1 MEWSDGQ
8 IRSYWMTDVEHFVAL
23 VMKNID
29 LNLIWFA
36 GSKNNHPKE
45 MSVMRNVT
53 SANNTQVRPLF
64 FGHNLSAEFS
74 LVAGLCFLAVIVVAV
89 ICNGVLITCIVLTRR
104 LHSALHVFIV
114 NLAACDVITAV
125 GSVPFDV
132 DYMWRGFFPYE
143 EVFII
148 ICYCHRHIIHF
159 KNPK

>member
-1 MEWSDGQ
+1 MASC
-8 IRSYWMTDVEHFVAL
+8 ITNKTMSL
-23 VMKNID
+23 S
-29 LNLIWFA
+29 L
-36 GSKNNHPKE
+36 E
-45 MSVMRNVT
+45 MSVMKNLT
-53 SANNTQVRPLF
+53 STNNTQSQPFF

-132 DYMWRGFFPYE
+132 DYMWRGFFPYG

-148 ICYCHRHIIHF
+148 ISRLYTRDLRRIKFRILIYFDCVDTVILTRRSKF
-159 KNPK
+159 

>member
-1 MEWSDGQ
+1 MPILLPSAIQRQPLWSFISIAGF
-8 IRSYWMTDVEHFVAL
+8 IKNLMASCITNKTMSLSMAIS
-23 VMKNID
+23 VMKN
-29 LNLIWFA
+29 
-36 GSKNNHPKE
+36 
-45 MSVMRNVT
+45 VT
-53 SANNTQVRPLF
+53 STNTTQVQPLF

-114 NLAACDVITAV
+114 NLVACDVITAV

-148 ICYCHRHIIHF
+148 I
-159 KNPK
+159 